1 MICDSDGGST
11 YNPTLYYQLP
21 APSTTAFLP
30 FLTHYRILIW
40 YPSYPMSIS
49 TPNAILYYPLLLPP
63 APKCLHMHQFCRHY
77 PENYFLTFSVVYLSN
92 LYNTQATRPVEGIYG
107 ASFPLHILFMCLL
120 CTLFG
125 LKFIFIYS
133 YIPYLCK
140 LQGFLTPESPGGE
153 QRMPGS
159 SPGSR
164 RTNQE
169 GGSPNWVE

>member
-1 MICDSDGGST
+1 M
-11 YNPTLYYQLP
+11 
-21 APSTTAFLP
+21 
-30 FLTHYRILIW
+30 LIA
-40 YPSYPMSIS
+40 I
-49 TPNAILYYPLLLPP
+49 PNAILHYPLLLLP

-77 PENYFLTFSVVYLSN
+77 PENDFLTFFVVYLSN
-92 LYNTQATRPVEGIYG
+92 LYSTQATRPVEGVYG
-107 ASFPLHILFMCLL
+107 AGFPLHIPFMCLL

-153 QRMPGS
+153 QRMTGS
-159 SPGSR
+159 SPGSK